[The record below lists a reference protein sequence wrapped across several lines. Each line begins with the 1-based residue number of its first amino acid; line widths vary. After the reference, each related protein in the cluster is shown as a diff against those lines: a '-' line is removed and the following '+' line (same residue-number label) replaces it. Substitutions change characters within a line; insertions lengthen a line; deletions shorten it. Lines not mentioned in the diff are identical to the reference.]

1 MIVYV
6 MVRLGVDVGNL
17 GAISAQSRR
26 DLGAIWARSGRIG
39 CASGWKFVF
48 NDGGLG
54 VGGMLE
60 RGFISGSRDS
70 KSRSDCGTC
79 ERRGHSGEMVSALR
93 HSSTEVFA
101 CLLRSTLIRKHTS
114 NGECQIMRNVQEGH
128 GNAVWWWRRFSKSS
142 RNLVPS
148 CQNCFPLVI
157 FL

>member
-60 RGFISGSRDS
+60 RGFISGSRDL
-70 KSRSDCGTC
+70 KSRSDCGTR
-79 ERRGHSGEMVSALR
+79 ERRGHSGEMGVFFQIWVVLGGLVR
-93 HSSTEVFA
+93 VVVRDGFNESS
-101 CLLRSTLIRKHTS
+101 
-114 NGECQIMRNVQEGH
+114 
-128 GNAVWWWRRFSKSS
+128 
-142 RNLVPS
+142 
-148 CQNCFPLVI
+148 
-157 FL
+157 